1 MLRTSMYS
9 IGDRVRTRIHYKN
22 DSRSE
27 VEAEIKNIVFG
38 SNKDDIRYEI
48 AFEADENSRKKY
60 GCTGCSGYVFQD
72 DVIEVL

>member
-1 MLRTSMYS
+1 MLRTIKYS

-48 AFEADENSRKKY
+48 AFEGENSRKKY

>member
-1 MLRTSMYS
+1 M
-9 IGDRVRTRIHYKN
+9 IQ
-22 DSRSE
+22 E
-27 VEAEIKNIVFG
+27 VKLKQKSKNIVFG

-48 AFEADENSRKKY
+48 AFEDENSRKKY